1 MNDDTEPQRDQ
12 PHVAHYAWPPAQPAP
27 PDQEKLAAEAREV
40 ARAGYLARWHRLR
53 YALGVVLACVSILG
67 GVFAALSVVDALSER
82 TNGATSL
89 VLSLSPGG
97 GGTVLTLSASQR
109 VVIALAMVLLEA
121 LIVCAA
127 GLLFAKGTH
136 GRLWL
141 ALTLAALLA
150 SGIVV
155 WARASAHGDVLS
167 LFSPMFYACPA
178 IAIAGLA
185 QLLRAHRLRV
195 RWDA

>member
-1 MNDDTEPQRDQ
+1 MSDDAEPQRDQ
-12 PHVAHYAWPPAQPAP
+12 PHVAHYAWPPAERPV
-27 PDQEKLAAEAREV
+27 PDQEELAAETREV
-40 ARAGYLARWHRLR
+40 ARAGYLARWQRLR

-82 TNGATSL
+82 TKGATSL

-97 GGTVLTLSASQR
+97 ETILTLSASQR

-195 RWDA
+195 RWGE

>member
-1 MNDDTEPQRDQ
+1 
-12 PHVAHYAWPPAQPAP
+12 
-27 PDQEKLAAEAREV
+27 
-40 ARAGYLARWHRLR
+40 
-53 YALGVVLACVSILG
+53 
-67 GVFAALSVVDALSER
+67 
-82 TNGATSL
+82 
-89 VLSLSPGG
+89 
-97 GGTVLTLSASQR
+97 
-109 VVIALAMVLLEA
+109 MVLEA

-155 WARASAHGDVLS
+155 WSWASAHGDVLS
-167 LFSPMFYACPA
+167 LFSPMFYTSNCPA

-185 QLLRAHRLRV
+185 QLLRGIACASAGASESGLTCPAGPGAFPATPPRCARQGATDPSGTP
-195 RWDA
+195 RGDARRQERRQR